1 MELCGQTAEHRKMY
15 RRGWID
21 LNKNGKKDVYEDPA
35 APVDKRVED
44 LLRQMTLE
52 EKTCQL
58 GTLYGFGAVTRDSL
72 PTPEWKERVWKDGLE
87 ISMSI

>member
-35 APVDKRVED
+35 APVDTDR
-44 LLRQMTLE
+44 
-52 EKTCQL
+52 
-58 GTLYGFGAVTRDSL
+58 
-72 PTPEWKERVWKDGLE
+72 
-87 ISMSI
+87 